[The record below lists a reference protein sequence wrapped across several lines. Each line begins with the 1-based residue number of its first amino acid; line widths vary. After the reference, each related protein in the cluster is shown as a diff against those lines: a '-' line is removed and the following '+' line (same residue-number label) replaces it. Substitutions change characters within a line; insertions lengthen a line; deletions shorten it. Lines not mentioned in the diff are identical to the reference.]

1 MSSFDKAMGDV
12 LKNEGGYVKDPIDR
26 GGETIYGVSRRYWP
40 SWAGWAIVD
49 QMLKGTGTVQPSE
62 RLDLA
67 VKDFYRAE
75 FWDRCNCDAL
85 PQGIATKVFDTAVNV
100 GVTTACRWLQES
112 LNILNRNG
120 KSYPDIEEDG
130 KLGPATLRS
139 LKALINLEGDCKLL
153 LTAFHFRQGMHYW
166 EQMKKSPVQEKFAR
180 GWFAR
185 AEEK

>member
-1 MSSFDKAMGDV
+1 MSSLDAELGPDV
-12 LKNEGGYVKDPIDR
+12 R
-26 GGETIYGVSRRYWP
+26 
-40 SWAGWAIVD
+40 
-49 QMLKGTGTVQPSE
+49 Q
-62 RLDLA
+62 
-67 VKDFYRAE
+67 FYRAE